1 MNYSEADKDKLK
13 RIISEGITVNQ
24 EVDTLK
30 EGLRDTI
37 KAVAEEMGIKPGVL
51 NKAIRIAYKAE
62 QGKTRE
68 EFEEL
73 EESEEPEEPEKN

>member
-30 EGLRDTI
+30 EGLRDTT
-37 KAVAEEMGIKPGVL
+37 KAVAEEMGIKPSVL

-73 EESEEPEEPEKN
+73 EAILEAVGRS